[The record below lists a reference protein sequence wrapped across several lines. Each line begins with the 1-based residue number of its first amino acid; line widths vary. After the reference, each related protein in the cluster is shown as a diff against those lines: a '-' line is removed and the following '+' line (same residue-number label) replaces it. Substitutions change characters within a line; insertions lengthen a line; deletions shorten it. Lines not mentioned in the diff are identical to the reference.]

1 MHTQFLFLC
10 VHTPFL
16 GGIIVAKKTSTKS
29 AKGGFLTKGR
39 IIAIVIVLILLIVAI
54 VLVATRTPDD
64 GRASNPAVAQQAAD
78 EAKRRENEQSQDA
91 IESIERDFGVD
102 IDDSAKGDVET
113 ALKNAQY
120 HQSQQYLISL
130 HYGTF
135 LTYADIWTQHL
146 YTAIADN
153 DTRNIEF
160 RAETIISKTNSINQ
174 CVDDVLPYALTM
186 CEKYFAQDIV
196 GGDTL
201 GFLLTAESFE
211 VENVDTEYLSKMQG
225 LLHSQAKLM
234 GATIAYFEYF
244 DLDLPEHYHDVRDV
258 YMTYGYIGE

>member
-1 MHTQFLFLC
+1 M
-10 VHTPFL
+10 
-16 GGIIVAKKTSTKS
+16 AKKKTSSSKS
-29 AKGGFLTKGR
+29 AKGGFFTKGR

-54 VLVATRTPDD
+54 VLVATRTPDE
-64 GRASNPAVAQQAAD
+64 GRASDPAVAQQAAD

-91 IESIERDFGVD
+91 IEAIEEQFGVD
-102 IDDSAKGDVET
+102 IDDNAKGDVKT

-120 HQSQQYLISL
+120 HQSQQMLIGQ

-135 LTYADIWTQHL
+135 LPWADVWPQHL
-146 YTAIADN
+146 HTAIADK

-196 GGDTL
+196 GGDTF